1 VGEMGKLLTSSKLFF
16 KRNGATI
23 LSVTGGIGVVAT
35 TVSAVMATPKALR
48 ALDQAKEEKGEKLTK
63 LEYVVVA
70 GPTYIPSLAI
80 GVGTIACILGANV
93 LNKQRQAAL
102 IGAYT
107 LLDSSYKEYKQKVLD
122 LYGENANNEV
132 TAAIAKDKY
141 DEDEHKVEPGK
152 QLFYEAYSGRYF
164 ESTMEDVLRAE
175 YTLNRELSMCDA
187 VSLNDY
193 YELLGLQRV
202 DDHKDFGWY
211 VESNM
216 EMYWQTWV
224 DFNHSTTTMDDGL
237 ECTIITMWQEPVI
250 DYEYY

>member
-1 VGEMGKLLTSSKLFF
+1 MSKLLASSKLFF

-23 LSVTGGIGVVAT
+23 LTVIGGVGVVAT
-35 TVSAVMATPKALR
+35 GVSTAMATPKALR
-48 ALDQAKEEKGEKLTK
+48 ALEQAKEEKGEKLTK
-63 LEYVVVA
+63 LEMVVTA
-70 GPTYIPSLAI
+70 GPAYIPAIAI
-80 GVGTIACILGANV
+80 GAGTIACVLGANV

-122 LYGENANNEV
+122 LYGDDANEKV
-132 TAAIAKDKY
+132 VDGIAKDKY
-141 DEDEHKVEPGK
+141 DEEEHKVEPGK

-175 YTLNRELSMCDA
+175 YTLNRELSMVGGA
-187 VSLNDY
+187 SVNDY
-193 YELLGLQRV
+193 FELLGLDRMEALN
-202 DDHKDFGWY
+202 DFGW
-211 VESNM
+211 SFDINM
-216 EMYWQTWV
+216 DMYWQAWV
-224 DFNHSTTTMDDGL
+224 DFNHTTSIMDDGL

>member
-1 VGEMGKLLTSSKLFF
+1 MSKVLASSKLFF
-16 KRNGATI
+16 KRNGSTI
-23 LSVTGGIGVVAT
+23 LTVIGGAGVVAT
-35 TVSAVMATPKALR
+35 SVSAAMATPKAMRL
-48 ALDQAKEEKGEKLTK
+48 LDQAKKEKGEKLTK
-63 LEYVVVA
+63 LERVVVA
-70 GPTYIPSLAI
+70 GPAYIPSIAI
-80 GVGTIACILGANV
+80 GVGTIACIVGANI

-122 LYGENANNEV
+122 LYGENANDEV
-132 TAAIAKDKY
+132 VEAIAKDKY
-141 DEDEHKVEPGK
+141 DADEHTVVDGK

-175 YTLNRELSMCDA
+175 YTLNRELSL
-187 VSLNDY
+187 VGGVGLNAY
-193 YELLGLQRV
+193 YELLGLPTIESG
-202 DDHKDFGWY
+202 DNFGWNADT
-211 VESNM
+211 NM
-216 EMYWQTWV
+216 EAYWQTWV